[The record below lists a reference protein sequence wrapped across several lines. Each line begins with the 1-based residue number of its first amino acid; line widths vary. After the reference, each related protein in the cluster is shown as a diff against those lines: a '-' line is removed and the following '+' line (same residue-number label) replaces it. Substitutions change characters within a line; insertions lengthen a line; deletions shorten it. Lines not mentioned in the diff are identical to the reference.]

1 MNRQP
6 PVFLE
11 RVVGRLIPPA
21 AREHVL
27 GDLSE
32 RYKSPVQYVIDAGR
46 TVPFI
51 VSSQLQRSGHSAAPV
66 VQTEVLRV
74 SMLLAFVGVVYISLQ
89 LVRGVV
95 TPRWF
100 SPVIMSILFSI
111 SAFSNMV
118 APRVDEP
125 YASVHPSSLLMQR
138 QALAARIERVRRAL
152 RFSAA
157 PSVVLCTMPF
167 LQIAVARMNG
177 WPRPAFDDRLATYSV
192 ALVVVAVWF
201 AVMLRANNRR
211 ALLKL
216 QQQLDTL

>member
-11 RVVGRLIPPA
+11 RLVGRLLPRA

-32 RYKSPVQYVIDAGR
+32 RYTSPVGYVLDAAR
-46 TVPFI
+46 TVPF
-51 VSSQLQRSGHSAAPV
+51 VVTSELQRSGHSAAPV
-66 VQTEVLRV
+66 IQTVALRV
-74 SMLLAFVGVVYISLQ
+74 SMLLALVGVVYVAVQ

-100 SPVIMSILFSI
+100 SPLSLLI
-111 SAFSNMV
+111 SYSYVAFWNS
-118 APRVDEP
+118 PRLEEFH
-125 YASVHPSSLLMQR
+125 ASVHPSSLLIQR
-138 QALAARIERVRRAL
+138 QALVTRIERVRDGL

-157 PSVVLCTMPF
+157 PAVLLCAMPF
-167 LQIAVARMNG
+167 LQIAVARMSG
-177 WPRPAFDDRLATYSV
+177 GSTPAFDGRLAGYSV
-192 ALVVVAVWF
+192 ALAILAMWF

-211 ALLKL
+211 ALRNL
-216 QQQLDTL
+216 QQQLDALS